1 MPSAWPHPQPC
12 ARKVKAHKH
21 SHHRLAGH
29 SGIPCAMVLRFP
41 SCSSR
46 GPGFLAPVITRIVT
60 TQLGISVGMPEPHD
74 FAVRIEIVRPR
85 AKTRAAIQG
94 VHRIPRSTFVTIA
107 KRPSCERGTARIM
120 LRIFGRAK
128 RYSETQKQP
137 GATRWHDGQFA
148 QGAQAFAACAHLGPS
163 SSRRASREAESG
175 YLTGPA
181 PCVEA
186 VCSAY
191 RFGAVRW
198 TRLNALPNALS
209 EA

>member
-1 MPSAWPHPQPC
+1 MPGEGLTHGPPAI
-12 ARKVKAHKH
+12 RKAGG
-21 SHHRLAGH
+21 SHHRFSQIRH
-29 SGIPCAMVLRFP
+29 SLRNGFNGVLRALPGDRAFLPP
-41 SCSSR
+41 SFARLSCE
-46 GPGFLAPVITRIVT
+46 
-60 TQLGISVGMPEPHD
+60 LGISVGMPEPHD